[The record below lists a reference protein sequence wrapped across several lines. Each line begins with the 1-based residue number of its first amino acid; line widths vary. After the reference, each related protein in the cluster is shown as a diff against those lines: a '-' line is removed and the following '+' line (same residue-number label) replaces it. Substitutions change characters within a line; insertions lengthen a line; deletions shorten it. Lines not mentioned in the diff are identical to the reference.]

1 MTVAVS
7 LFSSLML
14 TGDFSYLLTLDLWNS
29 WNFWMAA
36 LREFFLFS
44 QCLLTLNQKSTK
56 IQESKLLE
64 YTFLVFWVFL
74 QGTVQV
80 TTLVICYVSGFQVS
94 GYYFCSLVSFF
105 LFKALVFQ
113 GCFSLFASLLS
124 MFALVFWWFKCIAKW
139 QSRVLHLHL

>member
-44 QCLLTLNQKSTK
+44 QCLLTFNQKSTK

-64 YTFLVFWVFL
+64 YTFLVF
-74 QGTVQV
+74 
-80 TTLVICYVSGFQVS
+80 
-94 GYYFCSLVSFF
+94 
-105 LFKALVFQ
+105 
-113 GCFSLFASLLS
+113 
-124 MFALVFWWFKCIAKW
+124 
-139 QSRVLHLHL
+139 